1 MSIIHFNP
9 DLISAAIK
17 RLLPALLFLG
27 VVGCLPTTEIQPIT
41 QSVLPAAPLVIK
53 KPVLA
58 PVTISA
64 PDAPL
69 FDSKLTAAVLA
80 GLLAPVP
87 PSVEDFIAHRPP
99 LQYTGDIPLASNQRV
114 DTLIKYY
121 TGPGHTMF
129 GHWLERAAKHIPRI
143 QMVFAS
149 EGLPLDLAYLAM
161 IESGFNEK
169 AYSWANAAGPW
180 QFIAS
185 TGRTYGLQDT
195 WWQDE
200 RRDIEK
206 STRAAAAFL
215 KDLNQRF
222 DGEWYLAIAAYN
234 AGGGRISQ
242 AIRSA
247 DSRDFWDLARGDVLQ
262 AETKNY
268 VPKLLAALT
277 IVSNLEAYGFADL
290 NFEHQPKYE
299 FVTLPTTT
307 DLEVVADLS
316 GSDYNELKDLN
327 PELKRWCSPPEVR
340 DYQLRVPR
348 GRGEIFREAFAAL
361 PQADRARYHRHK
373 ITSGD
378 TLLTLAHKYHIQ
390 VDDIISLNKISDPRS
405 LRIGTDLIL
414 PLKEG
419 FSRLPFDEMVDDYQ
433 RSRRK
438 LYTVRAGDSLWKIA
452 QRFNVQQ
459 QELRVWNRLGWSNM
473 LRPGQILSVS
483 AQGKKSK
490 QQARAKRSSG
500 PLKKM
505 VYQVQ
510 SGDTLWGI
518 GRQFD
523 VATHQIRLWN
533 DLSQQHVLQP
543 GQKLTLHVPTSRRS

>member
-1 MSIIHFNP
+1 MRFP
-9 DLISAAIK
+9 LFECGFCSATIK
-17 RLLPALLFLG
+17 RLVCVLLLFG
-27 VVGCLPTTEIQPIT
+27 VVGCMPAAEVRPGTLSALPT
-41 QSVLPAAPLVIK
+41 PAASDTGPASVSAASA
-53 KPVLA
+53 LA
-58 PVTISA
+58 PPA
-64 PDAPL
+64 YDA
-69 FDSKLTAAVLA
+69 KLTAAVLA
-80 GLLAPVP
+80 GLMAPVP

-99 LQYTGDIPLASNQRV
+99 LQYTGDIPLTRNPRIDA
-114 DTLIKYY
+114 LIKYY
-121 TGPGHTMF
+121 TGPGRTMF

-180 QFIAS
+180 QFIES
-185 TGRTYGLQDT
+185 TGRNYGLENN
-195 WWQDE
+195 WWLDE

-206 STRAAAAFL
+206 STRAAAGFL
-215 KDLNQRF
+215 KDLEQRF

-234 AGGGRISQ
+234 AGGGKISQ

-247 DSRDFWDLARGDVLQ
+247 GSRDFWALAQGDVLQ

-290 NFEHQPKYE
+290 NFEPQPKYE

-307 DLEVVADLS
+307 DLEVVAELS
-316 GSDYNELKDLN
+316 GSAYEELKDLN
-327 PELKRWCSPPEVR
+327 PELKRWCSPPGVR
-340 DYQLRVPR
+340 DYKLRVPR
-348 GRGEIFREAFAAL
+348 GHGEMFTASFADL
-361 PQADRARYHRHK
+361 PVADRARYHRHK
-373 ITSGD
+373 LVAGD
-378 TLLTLAHKYHIQ
+378 TLRSLAHRYRIQ
-390 VDDIISLNKISDPRS
+390 VEDIVSLNRITNPRA

-414 PLKEG
+414 PLREG

-433 RSRRK
+433 RSHRK
-438 LYTVRAGDSLWKIA
+438 RYTVREGDSLWKIA
-452 QRFNVQQ
+452 QRFNVQPHD
-459 QELRVWNRLGWSNM
+459 LRVWNRLGWSNL
-473 LRPGQILSVS
+473 LRPGQVLSVS
-483 AQGKKSK
+483 AQGKKTK
-490 QQARAKRSSG
+490 RQAKKTRSSG
-500 PLKKM
+500 PLKKL

-523 VATHQIRLWN
+523 VATNQIRLWN
-533 DLSQQHVLQP
+533 DLSQKHVLKP
-543 GQKLTLHVPTSRRS
+543 GQKLTLHVPLSRSS